1 MRVWRQAAGLPR
13 ISILYRG
20 SVVPYANKIAIPW
33 TLAAN
38 AVPAELVSTTASGVR
53 LMANGSAAGVPLPDE
68 PEQFDH
74 VDDDFIE
81 AVVEVGAELPDAV
94 ERSV

>member
-1 MRVWRQAAGLPR
+1 
-13 ISILYRG
+13 
-20 SVVPYANKIAIPW
+20 
-33 TLAAN
+33 
-38 AVPAELVSTTASGVR
+38 
-53 LMANGSAAGVPLPDE
+53 MANGSAAGVPLPDE
-68 PEQFDH
+68 PEWLAD